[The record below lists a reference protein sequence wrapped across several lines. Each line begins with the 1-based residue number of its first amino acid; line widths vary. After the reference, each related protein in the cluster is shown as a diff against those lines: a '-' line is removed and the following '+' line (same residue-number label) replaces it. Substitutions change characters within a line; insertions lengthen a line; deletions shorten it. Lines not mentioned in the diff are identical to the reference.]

1 MAIEAVRGCGYR
13 KVNGLYLMGEGIQ
26 MACDRLPFELVV
38 CPTCGNGVK
47 FSRGFSWLNWY
58 EYAGEH
64 KDCTEGFPPICP
76 ICFPAIYTPLL
87 AEDEKVYGLLWCGD
101 SFYTP
106 ESFIEEALRL
116 GISRR
121 IPAVPKKFKLGE
133 TWVLF
138 AHIKAC
144 GTREE
149 LQDDETTKTV
159 GVPGVFYATR
169 PTRFEKLVWESD
181 MSDELVKT
189 LEKQGI
195 TPVPIPDGDPDHDPE
210 VATKVSKE
218 DRAQSES
225 LSKIA
230 ALRRNLNSS
239 RGQ

>member
-1 MAIEAVRGCGYR
+1 MAIEELRSCGYR
-13 KVNGLYLMGEGIQ
+13 KVNGLYLMGEGTQ
-26 MACDRLPFELVV
+26 MVCDRLPYELVI

-47 FSRGFSWLNWY
+47 FSRGFSWLEWN
-58 EYAGEH
+58 EYAGMH
-64 KDCTEGFPPICP
+64 VQDVCACPPMCP
-76 ICFPAIYTPLL
+76 ACYPDTQPQP
-87 AEDEKVYGLLWCGD
+87 YGLLWIGD
-101 SFYTP
+101 QFYTP

-121 IPAVPKKFKLGE
+121 IPAVPRKFKLGE

-144 GTREE
+144 GTQEE
-149 LQDDETTKTV
+149 LQDDLTTKTV
-159 GVPGVFYATR
+159 GIPGVFYATR
-169 PTRFEKLVWESD
+169 PTRIDKLVWESD
-181 MSDELVKT
+181 MSDELTKA

-195 TPVPIPDGDPDHDPE
+195 TPVAIPDGDPDHDPE

-218 DRAQSES
+218 GRAEAES

-230 ALRRNLNSS
+230 ALRRNLSSS